1 MMDSSPR
8 AGAISN
14 LDDRSDPRR
23 ASRLAVV
30 LATLAG
36 NAYLVLGTL
45 LFATVALLV
54 VWVPPRGR
62 WFSAVARLWARGV
75 LISSGVR
82 VAAAREVDLARD
94 GRRVYV
100 ANHQSLF
107 DIPALL
113 ATLPGEVRFLAKA
126 SLFRYPVF
134 GQAIRAGGFIPVD
147 RRDGASARE
156 SFTAAIAGLERGISI
171 LLFPEA
177 ERTLDGR
184 VLPFQ
189 RGGFLLALKSGLP
202 VVPVGIDGTFWVQHR
217 RSFWIH
223 PGRVDI
229 RYGRPVDLAGES
241 VRRLKQR
248 IEEVRVR
255 VAQLARAELAPPVG
269 GGENEEPDNG

>member
-1 MMDSSPR
+1 VER
-8 AGAISN
+8 AA
-14 LDDRSDPRR
+14 DPRR
-23 ASRLAVV
+23 ASLPAVL
-30 LATLAG
+30 LATVVG
-36 NAYLVLGTL
+36 NLYLVFGTL
-45 LFATVALLV
+45 LFATLALV
-54 VWVPPRGR
+54 VVWLPPRGR

-75 LISSGVR
+75 LASGGVR
-82 VAAAREVDLARD
+82 VRVSREDPLPPN
-94 GRRVYV
+94 GRRIYV

-147 RRDGASARE
+147 RRDSGSARE
-156 SFTAAIAGLERGISI
+156 SFTAAIAGLERGVSI

-189 RGGFLLALKSGLP
+189 KGGFLLALKSGLP
-202 VVPVGIDGTFWVQHR
+202 VVPVGVDGTFWVQHR
-217 RSFWIH
+217 KSFIIR

-229 RYGRPVDLAGES
+229 RYGRPVDLSGES
-241 VRRLKQR
+241 VRRLNPR
-248 IEEVRVR
+248 IEEVRSR
-255 VAQLARAELAPPVG
+255 VAELARAELAPSPVG
-269 GGENEEPDNG
+269 RDQEEGGNG